1 LRAVLLAGGYGTRG
15 RPFTN
20 YIPKAMIPLDGR
32 PVIDYIVRYL
42 SKFSQVSEIIV
53 ICEFDR
59 LGKQI
64 INYFEGKEQ
73 IVGKP
78 IRFVEDKKN
87 GTGGALL
94 TIERNVSTDDY
105 FLVWFADNLCA
116 LKINDLIFE
125 YETLAAL
132 PIGSN
137 ITGVVTVRRRR
148 NEETGRVILDET
160 LGDSGHS
167 GTTAKVKKF
176 IEKGEIKLENPEA
189 VGIYLFTKSIFRYL
203 HFLADK
209 HGSFNLSH
217 DLLMHISSF
226 GGNLYSFDMGDLTAW
241 IDLESPPYA
250 DRNRENFMKIL
261 SQMNVFI

>member
-1 LRAVLLAGGYGTRG
+1 LKAVLLAGGYGTRG
-15 RPFTN
+15 RPFTD
-20 YIPKAMIPLDGR
+20 YIPKVMIPLDGR
-32 PVIDYIVRYL
+32 PVIDYVVRYL
-42 SKFSQVSEIIV
+42 AKFSQVSEIIV
-53 ICEFDR
+53 ICEFDK

-64 INYFEGKEQ
+64 INYFEGKDE

-94 TIERNVSTDDY
+94 TIERNVDADDY

-125 YETLAAL
+125 YETSTAL
-132 PIGSN
+132 HGAN

-148 NEETGRVILDET
+148 NEETGRVVLDET
-160 LGDSGHS
+160 PGNNSHS
-167 GTTAKVKKF
+167 SATARVKQF

-189 VGIYLFTKSIFRYL
+189 VGIYLFTNSIFRYL
-203 HFLADK
+203 HILADK
-209 HGSFNLSH
+209 LGSFNLSH

-226 GGNLYSFDMGDLTAW
+226 GGNLYSFDMGDQTSW
-241 IDLESPPYA
+241 IDLESPSYA
-250 DRNRENFMKIL
+250 DRYRENIMKIL
-261 SQMNVFI
+261 SQMNASI